1 MILTCDKARGRFKP
15 CYEVHWAFV
24 TYKSGLLCILLSFK
38 GSNIKNKFMFKRKTI
53 VAKQFLFSF
62 FQVHYSMRSCAGKA
76 IILTGQHAP
85 TDTEV
90 QLYQRVLQ
98 QQGYRVDQAR
108 YAETSASLR
117 QDRRGERGTITSGP
131 FVCKPS
137 LYLEYYCT
145 TYCTVCST
153 LNAAYI

>member
-1 MILTCDKARGRFKP
+1 
-15 CYEVHWAFV
+15 
-24 TYKSGLLCILLSFK
+24 
-38 GSNIKNKFMFKRKTI
+38 MFFSLF
-53 VAKQFLFSF
+53 FL
-62 FQVHYSMRSCAGKA
+62 FQVHYSKHSCAEKA

-117 QDRRGERGTITSGP
+117 QDRRGERGTSCP
-131 FVCKPS
+131 FVCKS
-137 LYLEYYCT
+137 KLYLEY
-145 TYCTVCST
+145 
-153 LNAAYI
+153 

>member
-1 MILTCDKARGRFKP
+1 MNP
-15 CYEVHWAFV
+15 VMV
-24 TYKSGLLCILLSFK
+24 TYKSGLLCVLLSFK
-38 GSNIKNKFMFKRKTI
+38 ESKINNTLLFKIKPI
-53 VAKQFLFSF
+53 VAEQFLFSF
-62 FQVHYSMRSCAGKA
+62 SQVRHSKHSCAGKA
-76 IILTGQHAP
+76 IILTGQHTP

-117 QDRRGERGTITSGP
+117 QDRRGERGTKKACP

-137 LYLEYYCT
+137 LYLAYYCT

-153 LNAAYI
+153 LKAAYI